1 MKEQIVKIFSQFADE
16 RIVKIEEIPESA
28 SARKYFRI
36 YTNDNSYIFCKNDN
50 LEENEAFFHFTEN
63 FNRKEIPV
71 PKLLFID
78 SMKKNYII
86 SDLGNV
92 RLNDFLEK
100 NKFDERTMKILYQII
115 DELLNLQ
122 FSGLDNLNLELAYP
136 RKEFDKQSIMW
147 DLNYFKYYFLKLFDF
162 DFNENRLETDFGNFA
177 DLLLQANSNFFLFR
191 DFQSRNIMIMNE
203 KPYFIDYQGGRKGAL
218 QYDLASFLFD
228 GVVNFNAEIRQI
240 LLQYYIKKL
249 KDKSEIEANLFMR
262 YFYHFAIVRLFQA
275 LGAFGFRGII
285 QKKQQFIDSIPNAV
299 KKLFEAFEP
308 ISEEFQFEEIR
319 NILAQIKVK
328 FNL

>member
-1 MKEQIVKIFSQFADE
+1 LKEQIVKIFSEFADHK
-16 RIVKIEEIPESA
+16 IVKIEEIPESA

-36 YTNDNSYIFCKNDN
+36 HTNENSYIFCKNDN
-50 LEENEAFFHFTEN
+50 LEENAAFFHFTEN
-63 FNRKEIPV
+63 FNRKGIPV
-71 PKLLFID
+71 PKLIFID
-78 SMKKNYII
+78 SMKKNYIL

-100 NKFDERTMKILYQII
+100 KQFDERTMKILYQIL

-136 RKEFDKQSIMW
+136 RKEFDIQSIMW
-147 DLNYFKYYFLKLFDF
+147 DLNYFKYYFLKLFEI
-162 DFNENRLETDFGNFA
+162 DFNENRLERDFKNFTEY
-177 DLLLQANSNFFLFR
+177 LLQANSNYFLFR
-191 DFQSRNIMIMNE
+191 DFQSRNIMILNE
-203 KPYFIDYQGGRKGAL
+203 KPHFIDYQGGRKGAL

-228 GVVNFNAEIRQI
+228 GVANFSVEIRQN

-249 KDKSEIEANLFMR
+249 REKSENEANLFMR

-308 ISEEFQFEEIR
+308 ISLEFQFEEIE
-319 NILAQIKVK
+319 NILVQIKRK
-328 FNL
+328 FNQ